1 MINIFDIV
9 ELRDII
15 FSYIYPSVIKRG
27 MLLQYR
33 GSKKSKRYMNEFIGN
48 LYVIDKYLSIN
59 LYPFLKANGV
69 VMTKDLDTEEGMMF
83 FPDEDDLKIVLV

>member
-1 MINIFDIV
+1 MKNIFDIV

-15 FSYIYPSVIKRG
+15 LSYIYPPVIKRG

-33 GSKKSKRYMNEFIGN
+33 GSKKSKRYMNKFIGN
-48 LYVIDKYLSIN
+48 LYVIDKYLPIN
-59 LYPFLKANGV
+59 LYPFLKSNGV
-69 VMTKDLDTEEGMMF
+69 VMTKDVDTEEGMMF

>member
-1 MINIFDIV
+1 MKNIFAIV

-27 MLLQYR
+27 MLLQYK
-33 GSKKSKRYMNEFIGN
+33 GSKKSKRYMNKFIGN
-48 LYVIDKYLSIN
+48 LYVIDKYLPIN

-69 VMTKDLDTEEGMMF
+69 VMTKDVDTDEGMTF